1 MRSPRMS
8 VHESSATTG
17 RPSTI
22 RTGMA
27 VSVVSDSVMD
37 ESEGKPCRWNTL
49 RAMRVLHWYEHARQ

>member
-1 MRSPRMS
+1 MS